1 MNTVVL
7 FLLII
12 FVCMAGMLATGVA
25 VYREVMSKLDDID
38 RRIIETNIRID
49 GLDRNLG
56 DLDINQATLAKETEI
71 QQTAIKRTLTDV
83 EKALDKRISNL
94 EDISGHLEEVAN
106 VMEEVHAIA
115 SNNKELNARMET
127 LKGDVDAI
135 STALNT
141 GGGNLTLE
149 LPKGISYVNVDD
161 IPPGVTVYAYGK

>member
-1 MNTVVL
+1 MNTIVL

-12 FVCMAGMLATGVA
+12 FVCLAGLLATGVA
-25 VYREVMSKLDDID
+25 VYRDVMSKFVDMD
-38 RRIIETNIRID
+38 RRVVETSMRID
-49 GLDRNLG
+49 NLDRNLG

-115 SNNKELNARMET
+115 SNNKELNARMDK
-127 LKGDVDAI
+127 LKDNVDAI
-135 STALNT
+135 SMAINVAST
-141 GGGNLTLE
+141 
-149 LPKGISYVNVDD
+149 KGIGYINVDD
-161 IPPGVTVYAYGK
+161 IPPGVTVYAYSK